1 MRLEKRLASLITGKG
16 RTTTVRARK
25 NSRLVLLLFF
35 SSLKHAHTHAHTQAR
50 RDRSALLPLSLSS
63 HVKNKWQANNV
74 RAAFPSFT
82 TWKSRVANDASTPK
96 RQIQHANHDL

>member
-35 SSLKHAHTHAHTQAR
+35 SSLKHAHTQAR